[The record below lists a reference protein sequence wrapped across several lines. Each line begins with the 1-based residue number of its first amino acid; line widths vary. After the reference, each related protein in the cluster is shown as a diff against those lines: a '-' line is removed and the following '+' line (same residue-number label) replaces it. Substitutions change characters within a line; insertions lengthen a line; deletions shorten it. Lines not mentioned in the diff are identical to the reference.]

1 MNTTIERNEDL
12 QKAIFNFT
20 WDRLDSI
27 KDNEV
32 EGSIESQRNIDE
44 AINVVRDI
52 LTSSGV
58 ENIDMILSNIA
69 DAYQYQSN
77 LFIEKAYR
85 TGMSDGLKFISN
97 L

>member
-69 DAYQYQSN
+69 DAYQYQAN

-85 TGMSDGLKFISN
+85 TGMADGLRFINN